1 MSGDKRV
8 HSRVCVVTCNGG
20 DLFIISKR
28 ARTVRRHQCHEHVT
42 CACIYVCVFV
52 TGGKKLRFERAFS
65 ARARRISCLVRTMS
79 FTVTANARIAA
90 APRALAVKV
99 RKVDCIRARGAL
111 ETPRRDIH
119 AERAHDD
126 DRIQPPTDDE
136 NFGLTLT

>member
-28 ARTVRRHQCHEHVT
+28 ARTLRRRECYEHAT
-42 CACIYVCVFV
+42 CACICVFDFV
-52 TGGKKLRFERAFS
+52 AGAKKPTFERAVS
-65 ARARRISCLVRTMS
+65 ARERRISCLARKMS
-79 FTVTANARIAA
+79 FTITANARIAA
-90 APRALAVKV
+90 APRALTVKV
-99 RKVDCIRARGAL
+99 RKLDCIRARGAL
-111 ETPRRDIH
+111 ETPGRGIH